1 MSRAQLS
8 ETLETAG
15 LTCDHHNCPLPLCTH
30 HYHMVYKLLKPTA
43 SNNCSLCGMSL
54 KNTMAKRCPNPR
66 VIEHHLHDHS
76 EFDGHIDESD
86 KICYTC
92 YRAHLVI
99 LQHYDTVS
107 LDTDLENL
115 LDMLSKQTTTI
126 STEQEAID
134 HSMREVVVFVGRQ
147 LLKHRAMLLPT
158 IYNML
163 CQTARDTLQ
172 LHNLDSTIKVTSI
185 VSTRWVLSSI
195 TAALEGHVQY
205 HCTVRKYG
213 TLIYRR
219 SSDLRTALSHALWTS
234 HHRTPPVENKF
245 EVNSPLQQEREVL
258 EALND
263 RVQAQIKAFNDKDL
277 DLEHSNFN
285 IERVIGELD
294 PILWEAINVLTQSVS
309 ERRGTSAVLKEG
321 SAERHIKRVRRL
333 FLLCSLLFTVNDH
346 CSSPMHVLVADI
358 LESQGTTTLLHQIL
372 NRLGVCASADTLA
385 RFVQSKAEKSNW
397 LTTTGGNID
406 REPFTVVSADNID
419 FVHKYARIV
428 GKGKTS
434 WHGTTVQ
441 AVQPQPSL
449 SIILPDTSAA
459 LLSRLDS
466 DASAALLSRLDSDAS
481 ADLLSRSHGAN
492 ALLSRLD
499 PDTSAALLSRLDSD
513 ASADLLSRSHGA
525 NALLSRLDPDTSAA
539 LLSRLDSDASADL
552 LTRSHG
558 ASALLSRLDPDTSAV
573 LLSRLDSD
581 ASADLLTRSYRA
593 NALLSRLDPDTSAAL
608 LSRLDSDASADL
620 LTRSHGANALLSR
633 LDPDTSAALLSR
645 LDSDASADLLTR
657 SHGANALLSRLDP
670 DTSAAL
676 LSRLDSDASADLL
689 TRSHGANALL
699 SRLDSDASADL
710 LTRSHGANALLS
722 RLDSDASADLLTRS
736 HGANALLSRLD
747 PDTNTNQPGWNE
759 PRDFTI
765 MLRDHGYM
773 TRDINDETR
782 RLSAVY
788 R

>member
-1 MSRAQLS
+1 MERSKRLEPGTQENPPTTCALCHGEHRQCSTPSSWKIAEARSYVDGLNVPPDNPVCSACRRDITRVLGESTYIPRWDKTVKATQCSVEQCTQHVFTCLHKVSRAQLS

-15 LTCDHHNCPLPLCTH
+15 LTCNLPNCPLPLCTH

-43 SNNCSLCGMSL
+43 SNNCSLCGLSL
-54 KNTMAKRCPNPR
+54 KNTMAKRCPNPG

-76 EFDGHIDESD
+76 EFDGHIDEND
-86 KICYTC
+86 RICYTC
-92 YRAHLVI
+92 YRAHLAI
-99 LQHYDTVS
+99 LQHYETVS
-107 LDTDLENL
+107 LDTDLENV

-126 STEQEAID
+126 TNVQEAID

-213 TLIYRR
+213 TLIYRQ

-234 HHRTPPVENKF
+234 HHRTPPVETKL
-245 EVNSPLQQEREVL
+245 ELNSPLQQEREVL
-258 EALND
+258 EALNE
-263 RVQAQIKAFNDKDL
+263 RVQAQIKTFNGKDL
-277 DLEHSNFN
+277 DLISLEHSNFD

-358 LESQGTTTLLHQIL
+358 LESQGSTALLHQIL

-397 LTTTGGNID
+397 LTITGDNID
-406 REPFTVVSADNID
+406 SEPFTVVSADNID

-449 SIILPDTSAA
+449 SIILPDTSVALLSRSHGANA

-466 DASAALLSRLDSDAS
+466 DASADLLSRSSRLDSDASADLLSRSSRLDSDASADLLSRSHGANALLSRLDSDAS

-499 PDTSAALLSRLDSD
+499 SR
-513 ASADLLSRSHGA
+513 RKC
-525 NALLSRLDPDTSAA
+525 
-539 LLSRLDSDASADL
+539 
-552 LTRSHG
+552 
-558 ASALLSRLDPDTSAV
+558 
-573 LLSRLDSD
+573 
-581 ASADLLTRSYRA
+581 
-593 NALLSRLDPDTSAAL
+593 
-608 LSRLDSDASADL
+608 
-620 LTRSHGANALLSR
+620 
-633 LDPDTSAALLSR
+633 
-645 LDSDASADLLTR
+645 
-657 SHGANALLSRLDP
+657 
-670 DTSAAL
+670 
-676 LSRLDSDASADLL
+676 
-689 TRSHGANALL
+689 
-699 SRLDSDASADL
+699 
-710 LTRSHGANALLS
+710 
-722 RLDSDASADLLTRS
+722 
-736 HGANALLSRLD
+736 
-747 PDTNTNQPGWNE
+747 
-759 PRDFTI
+759 
-765 MLRDHGYM
+765 
-773 TRDINDETR
+773 
-782 RLSAVY
+782 
-788 R
+788 